1 MNARTNHAP
10 AAGHAAPRQPKS
22 LRELL
27 RGLAEVTQRDERRIA
42 GLSQDSRSIG
52 ADALCITAR
61 LHHIKPAVV
70 ESI

>member
-10 AAGHAAPRQPKS
+10 GATAARQPKS

-27 RGLAEVTQRDERRIA
+27 RSLAKVTQRDERRIA
-42 GLSQDSRSIG
+42 GRSKDSRSLG
-52 ADALCITAR
+52 ADALCIAAR